1 MLRVRTTS
9 VLVALVLSLLRTG
22 VAFAQAADAAQDY
35 LSEMPTAE
43 RVLADIRG
51 RDAMDTRA
59 RQMAT
64 MGHLVQ
70 MMRTMAGT
78 RVSSGP
84 YPNAVEKPII
94 DGYARAIGELRA
106 AGLTTFAPGPASID
120 SPPARWLASVQRLE
134 TSAELHAEVMR
145 RYFTPAFQAR
155 YQAAAGAFAE
165 RSSAGRRSIDQGLR
179 DLSGETGDTTWNGMS
194 EQEQTSALAFG
205 LLMIL
210 LLLIG
215 AVRELLPFD
224 VVPGASGAVLRFG
237 LGRARLLTSTGV
249 VSNLR
254 VTDHSTSTLWERRD
268 AGGSLLAQYTTTFTL
283 RHEEFD
289 LVGSEGTRAV
299 HTWHQTDGL
308 RTGGEFTAVAGQ
320 TLTAVWATRRFR
332 KSGTYVLFRPPGGAS
347 VKVAGAKVGLGRLLS
362 PRAWTVFPAMLL
374 AFTIVSSTDLLGG
387 HMVSAWWRGLAGAIL
402 AVPVWFAVYLAIDW
416 MRQRRF
422 DRVELPKMEAM
433 VDADG
438 A

>member
-9 VLVALVLSLLRTG
+9 LLVALIVSLLRTG
-22 VAFAQAADAAQDY
+22 VAFAQPADAGRDY

-51 RDAMDTRA
+51 RDTMDTRA
-59 RQMAT
+59 RQMAA

-78 RVSSGP
+78 RVNTGP
-84 YPNAVEKPII
+84 YPNAVETPLI

-106 AGLTTFAPGPASID
+106 AGLATFAPGPASIN
-120 SPPARWLASVQRLE
+120 SPGSRWLASVQRHE
-134 TSAELHAEVMR
+134 TSAELHDEVMR

-165 RSSAGRRSIDQGLR
+165 RSAAGRRSIDQGLR

-194 EQEQTSALAFG
+194 EQEQTSAIAFG
-205 LLMIL
+205 ALMIL
-210 LLLIG
+210 LLLLGG
-215 AVRELLPFD
+215 ARELLPFD

-237 LGRARLLTSTGV
+237 LGRARLLTATGV

-254 VTDHSTSTLWERRD
+254 TTDHTTSTLWERRNTS
-268 AGGSLLAQYTTTFTL
+268 GFIISRYWTSSTI
-283 RHEEFD
+283 RHEHFD
-289 LVGSEGTRAV
+289 LVGSQETRAV
-299 HTWHQTDGL
+299 HTWHATDGVSSS
-308 RTGGEFTAVAGQ
+308 GEFTAVVGQ
-320 TLTAVWATRRFR
+320 TLTAVWAARRFR
-332 KSGTYVLFRPPGGAS
+332 KGGKYVLFRRPGGTS
-347 VKVAGAKVGLGRLLS
+347 VKVAGAAVALGRLIS

-387 HMVSAWWRGLAGAIL
+387 HMVSAWWRGVAAAVL
-402 AVPVWFAVYLAIDW
+402 AVPVWLAVYLAIDW
-416 MRQRRF
+416 VRQRRF